1 MARILFGMRVECGSY
16 CEVTECVFVRV
27 FDLTSFLGPVVVS
40 VTVSFPISP
49 LRYCATQTLSLSE
62 KRKCQWDADD
72 VTKPQ
77 MARMNVEGPMT
88 MPKRRPFQSIS

>member
-1 MARILFGMRVECGSY
+1 MARILFGMRRECGSD

-49 LRYCATQTLSLSE
+49 LSYCATQTLSLSE
-62 KRKCQWDADD
+62 KRSASGTLMCYQ
-72 VTKPQ
+72 TQ